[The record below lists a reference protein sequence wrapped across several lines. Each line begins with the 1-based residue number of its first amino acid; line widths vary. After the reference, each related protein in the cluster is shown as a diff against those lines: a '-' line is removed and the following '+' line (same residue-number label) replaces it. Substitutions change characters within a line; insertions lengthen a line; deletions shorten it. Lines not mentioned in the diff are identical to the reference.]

1 MLVQNQSG
9 LSINEIISKTAYR
22 GKTTEKASYSV
33 KYHKL
38 SQTGKEAKKLQVYV
52 GRDILHNI

>member
-9 LSINEIISKTAYR
+9 LSMNEIINKTANR

-38 SQTGKEAKKLQVYV
+38 SQTGKEAKKLQFHS
-52 GRDILHNI
+52 GQDILHI